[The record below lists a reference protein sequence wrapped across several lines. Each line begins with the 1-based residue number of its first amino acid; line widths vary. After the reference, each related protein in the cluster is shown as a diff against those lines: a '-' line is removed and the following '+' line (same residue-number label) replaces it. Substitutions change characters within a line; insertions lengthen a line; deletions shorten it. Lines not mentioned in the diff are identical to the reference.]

1 MSYFPKPYH
10 QSKSIIKFGLNL
22 PNYETKFDLEIA
34 TGKSEFAK
42 MFDIA
47 SLKSDIDDL
56 NINKLKTFP
65 FDFNKLINVAKND
78 VTKTTVYNEL
88 VRKIN
93 PIQNNNSS
101 DLIKKTDYNRKI
113 KDIEIKFLMAIFTLL
128 LSNLIG
134 YWEKSLLK
142 FSKISNK

>member
-10 QSKSIIKFGLNL
+10 QNKSIIKFGLNL

-42 MFDIA
+42 KFDIA

-78 VTKTTVYNEL
+78 VAKTTVYNEL

-93 PIQNNNSS
+93 PIENNNSS

-128 LSNLIG
+128 LSNLID
-134 YWEKSLLK
+134 YWEKTLLK